1 MPVVAGDLVR
11 YSSANEVTDDTSTV
25 GGAIVTTSRP
35 ELTQLS
41 ANAVIAAIS
50 DGADTRTLTVAARKA
65 DGTLVTEAKALTG
78 AVEILF
84 NVNGTVERIESA
96 VLGATDA
103 ARTVTLRQGAGGAT
117 IGTITPNETTR
128 HIRFRNAAS
137 AAGIQDR
144 YEKDNVRN
152 GNATNA
158 LLSPL
163 VQLTADP
170 AARIKIGVATT
181 FSDTVTSAN
190 RKTAPAGITFVD
202 DNISPTMP
210 TGSIAAAGGYVG
222 VWINQSLPANDV
234 AQKST
239 YTLTVTGLTT

>member
-1 MPVVAGDLVR
+1 MSVVAADLVR
-11 YSSANEVTDDTSTV
+11 FSSANEVTDDVTTV
-25 GGAIVTTSRP
+25 GGAISATSRP

-50 DGADTRTLTVAARKA
+50 DGADVRNLTIAARKA
-65 DGTLVTEAKALTG
+65 DGSLVTETKALTG
-78 AVEILF
+78 AVEITF
-84 NVNGTVERIESA
+84 AVNGTVERIESA

-103 ARTVTLRQGAGGAT
+103 ARTVTLRQGAGGAA
-117 IGTITPNETTR
+117 IGTILPNETTR

-137 AAGIQDR
+137 AASIQDR
-144 YEKDNVRN
+144 YEKDFIRN
-152 GNATNA
+152 NNGVNA

-181 FSDTVTSAN
+181 FGDTVTSAN

-210 TGSIAAAGGYVG
+210 TGSLAAGGNLG
-222 VWINQSLPANDV
+222 VWINQTLPANDT
-234 AQKST
+234 AQRST
-239 YTLTVTGLTT
+239 YTLTVSGLTT